1 MTQRWLLR
9 EVVLVVVVGFFMAT
23 LIWGMVAYFR
33 VLVSFGPLWLA
44 CMTALALV
52 RQRALFRVPRD
63 DPEPVPTLYSH
74 REQAAN
80 RFARIERIR
89 ERVQFSQIEPRHV
102 RVALIPLL
110 RRLAEDRLLRHHA
123 VSLDGQPGAARD
135 ILGPDLFTVI
145 TQPSRRTTAATE
157 DEMSVW
163 VKRLEDV

>member
-1 MTQRWLLR
+1 MRAWLVR
-9 EVVLVVVVGFFMAT
+9 EFVLIVIVGFFMAT

-44 CMTALALV
+44 CMTALALI

-63 DPEPVPTLYSH
+63 DPEPVPTLYSQ

-89 ERVQFSQIEPRHV
+89 ERIQFSQVEGRHV
-102 RVALIPLL
+102 RIAVVPLL

-123 VSLDGQPGAARD
+123 VSLDAQPGAARD
-135 ILGPDLFTVI
+135 ILGPDLFTMIVH
-145 TQPSRRTTAATE
+145 PSRRSTAATE
-157 DEMSVW
+157 DELSAW
-163 VKRLEDV
+163 VKQLEDV